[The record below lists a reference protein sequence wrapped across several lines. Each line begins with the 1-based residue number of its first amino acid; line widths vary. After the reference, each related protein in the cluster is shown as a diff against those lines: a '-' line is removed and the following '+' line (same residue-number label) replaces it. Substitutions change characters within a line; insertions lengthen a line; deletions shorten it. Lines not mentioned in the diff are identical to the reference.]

1 MLRHFGYSFVG
12 ASLGWGVAALAMVM
26 DGPDALPIFCCGL
39 AIPLTLSVFCNL
51 RGLPLIV
58 VTFASMIGA
67 FVVSAAT
74 SEYWLDRFMR
84 LETDPVAFFQPVTTS
99 IIGAFAASVVALF
112 AFSHDLKER

>member
-1 MLRHFGYSFVG
+1 MLRHYGYSFVG
-12 ASLGWGVAALAMVM
+12 ASLGWSAAALATVSG
-26 DGPDALPIFCCGL
+26 GPDALPILCCGL
-39 AIPLTLSVFCNL
+39 AIPLTLSVFCDL
-51 RGLPLIV
+51 RGLALIV
-58 VTFASMIGA
+58 VAFASMIGA

-99 IIGAFAASVVALF
+99 VIGAIAASVLALF